1 MSRTTLDRTKHC
13 ETVQE
18 SIFSSKDCLKGT
30 DRPRQ
35 EKRWHYRVF
44 KFVATRLEHTTCYI
58 CTHAGQLRV
67 RRQPVDRSFPQHT
80 YSIRTNKFGGRYSSK
95 RIRFSNCNSFTSAQ
109 FGRFRSSISGH
120 QSGVSIIP
128 ATSPQC
134 FAVTSVR
141 LIDKKAWSRRSC
153 SSTGST
159 RSRKC
164 SSSTGQDRQS
174 PTRSSQY
181 RAAIPS
187 SALSTSNWRRPR
199 QRCLRQE
206 AASSGSTSDP
216 QSAEQR
222 HHQPATAR
230 NN

>member
-1 MSRTTLDRTKHC
+1 M
-13 ETVQE
+13 Q
-18 SIFSSKDCLKGT
+18 
-30 DRPRQ
+30 
-35 EKRWHYRVF
+35 
-44 KFVATRLEHTTCYI
+44 
-58 CTHAGQLRV
+58 
-67 RRQPVDRSFPQHT
+67 
-80 YSIRTNKFGGRYSSK
+80 
-95 RIRFSNCNSFTSAQ
+95 RIRVMLGRLRTISDSRLHGEAPHQHNSPMDAAPL
-109 FGRFRSSISGH
+109 
-120 QSGVSIIP
+120 IIP